1 MSFAINIY
9 SKLRIESKVE
19 YHFEYYLI
27 FDALNPN
34 SNLPQQKPKANRM
47 GLQSDNSLHILFQ
60 TIDLPLTS

>member
-19 YHFEYYLI
+19 YFECYLI
-27 FDALNPN
+27 FDALDPN